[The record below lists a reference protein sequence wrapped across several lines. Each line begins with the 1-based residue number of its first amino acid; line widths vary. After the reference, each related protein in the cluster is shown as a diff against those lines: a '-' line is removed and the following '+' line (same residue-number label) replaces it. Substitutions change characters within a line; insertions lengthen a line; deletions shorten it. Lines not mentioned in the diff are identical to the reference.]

1 VLHCLSAPSPPG
13 YGWTI
18 EATDLDIKWGPMESA
33 PDSILEITSCNVQVQ
48 ERLQHQEVLM
58 KESGKAGFWWK

>member
-1 VLHCLSAPSPPG
+1 MSTLCSLSAPSPDG
-13 YGWTI
+13 YGWII

-33 PDSILEITSCNVQVQ
+33 SDGILEIICNVQVQ

-58 KESGKAGFWWK
+58 

>member
-1 VLHCLSAPSPPG
+1 
-13 YGWTI
+13 
-18 EATDLDIKWGPMESA
+18 MESA